1 MTRPADAD
9 VGSAAAVGGSPAT
22 LYRTSINL
30 ASPHAR
36 ERALERYGVE
46 MDEAAAAEAVMS
58 ITDALIGAPGCQA
71 SRMDGHPCDNTEV
84 WLVRVSGVL
93 MRLVYNPANCS
104 ILTVLPIGAR
114 RSA

>member
-1 MTRPADAD
+1 MMTLK
-9 VGSAAAVGGSPAT
+9 SALAPVTG
-22 LYRTSINL
+22 INL

-46 MDEAAAAEAVMS
+46 MDEAAASEVVMS

-71 SRMDGHPCDNTEV
+71 CCMNVRPCDDTEV

-114 RSA
+114 RSV

>member
-1 MTRPADAD
+1 MT
-9 VGSAAAVGGSPAT
+9 G
-22 LYRTSINL
+22 INL

-46 MDEAAAAEAVMS
+46 MDETAAAEVVMS
-58 ITDALIGAPGCQA
+58 ITDALVGVLGCHAYLMATRPGDSCE
-71 SRMDGHPCDNTEV
+71 T

-93 MRLVYNPANCS
+93 MRLIYNPANCS

-114 RSA
+114 RSV